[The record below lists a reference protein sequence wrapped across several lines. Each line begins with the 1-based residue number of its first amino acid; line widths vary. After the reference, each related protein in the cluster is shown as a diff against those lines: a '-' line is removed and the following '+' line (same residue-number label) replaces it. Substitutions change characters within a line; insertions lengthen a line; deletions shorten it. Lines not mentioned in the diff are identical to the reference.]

1 MNQSTGKTL
10 IIGATP
16 NPGRY
21 AFAAA
26 HRLTQRGHSIV
37 QIGLRQGEV
46 AGVPITTQ
54 KENYTDID
62 TVTLYVGPRNQ
73 PEYYDY
79 VISLRPRRVIF
90 NPGTENTEFE
100 NRLLKEGI
108 EPLEACTLVMLATG
122 QY

>member
-10 IIGATP
+10 IIGATT

-21 AFAAA
+21 AHAVA
-26 HRLTQRGHSIV
+26 HRLMQRGYPIV
-37 QIGLRQGEV
+37 QIGLREGAV
-46 AGVPITTQ
+46 AGVPISTH

-62 TVTLYVGPRNQ
+62 TVTLYIGPRHQ
-73 PEYYDY
+73 PDYYDY

-90 NPGTENTEFE
+90 NPGTENREFE
-100 NRLLKEGI
+100 DRLAGEGI
-108 EPLEACTLVMLATG
+108 EALKACTLVMLATG